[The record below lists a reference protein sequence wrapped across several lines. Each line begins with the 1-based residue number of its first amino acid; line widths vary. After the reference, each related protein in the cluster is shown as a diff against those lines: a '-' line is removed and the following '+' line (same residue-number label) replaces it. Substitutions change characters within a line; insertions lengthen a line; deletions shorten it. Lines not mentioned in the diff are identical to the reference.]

1 MKMIPCP
8 LNGPRPED
16 EFICGG
22 AVKAMPPQSADDIA
36 WRDYLFMESTA
47 RRRWEWWCHLPAG
60 FWFAALRDLTT
71 DEFLQTC
78 SAEEAEEKAAAFIAA
93 EKAGHDSSPSSSSHA
108 KAEAKAQTDSA
119 SSAKTKST
127 SSSESKSKPEA
138 TPTPTP
144 TPKSAKARRGR
155 KGAKR

>member
-22 AVKAMPPQSADDIA
+22 AVKTMPPQSADDIA

-108 KAEAKAQTDSA
+108 KAQTDSD
-119 SSAKTKST
+119 SSAKTKPASA
-127 SSSESKSKPEA
+127 SESKSKPEA
-138 TPTPTP
+138 TP

>member
-8 LNGPRPED
+8 LNGLRPED

-22 AVKAMPPQSADDIA
+22 AVKTMPPQSADDIA

-93 EKAGHDSSPSSSSHA
+93 EKSGHDSSPSSSSHA
-108 KAEAKAQTDSA
+108 KAQTDSA
-119 SSAKTKST
+119 SSAKTKPV

-138 TPTPTP
+138 TP

>member
-22 AVKAMPPQSADDIA
+22 AVKTMPPQSADDIA

-78 SAEEAEEKAAAFIAA
+78 SAEKAEEKAAAFIAA
-93 EKAGHDSSPSSSSHA
+93 EKAGHDSSPSSH
-108 KAEAKAQTDSA
+108 AKAQTDSA
-119 SSAKTKST
+119 SVAKTKSV

-138 TPTPTP
+138 TPTP